1 MGFPGSSDSIESAR
15 NVRDLGSIPGLGRS
29 TGGGHG
35 NPLQYSRLENPM
47 NGGAWQVTVHEVT
60 KSQKQLKWLS
70 LHTHTHTQHIVRNI
84 WISTSHLQSPPR
96 DFKNN
101 WSERT
106 DIGINL
112 MRSFEAIPALLLL
125 LLLWF
130 LLGRVHVCKCVCA
143 CVCRLVDR
151 QQMIFVL
158 FPRAT
163 LTKYQ
168 KLIVFKLQKIC
179 CLTVWGIR
187 SPKSCCLQGH
197 DPSETF
203 KGNLSRLMVA
213 CQQPLVLPGW

>member
-1 MGFPGSSDSIESAR
+1 MATLSIILAWRIPWMEEPGR
-15 NVRDLGSIPGLGRS
+15 
-29 TGGGHG
+29 
-35 NPLQYSRLENPM
+35 LQSM
-47 NGGAWQVTVHEVT
+47 
-60 KSQKQLKWLS
+60 KSQRVRHNWS
-70 LHTHTHTQHIVRNI
+70 DWACTHTQYIVRNI

-96 DFKNN
+96 DFKSN

-106 DIGINL
+106 DMRINL

-158 FPRAT
+158 FPRAA

-179 CLTVWGIR
+179 CLTVWTIR

-203 KGNLSRLMVA
+203 KGNLSKLMVA

>member
-1 MGFPGSSDSIESAR
+1 
-15 NVRDLGSIPGLGRS
+15 
-29 TGGGHG
+29 
-35 NPLQYSRLENPM
+35 
-47 NGGAWQVTVHEVT
+47 
-60 KSQKQLKWLS
+60 
-70 LHTHTHTQHIVRNI
+70 
-84 WISTSHLQSPPR
+84 
-96 DFKNN
+96 
-101 WSERT
+101 
-106 DIGINL
+106 

-203 KGNLSRLMVA
+203 KGNLPGLWWLVSNLWCYLVGRSNTLILGPHIAFFLYLCLHKCISLIELLLLLLLLLLSHFSRV
-213 CQQPLVLPGW
+213 